1 MLKVVLTMTLLLA
14 AACGGGGNGSSGGS
28 TTAGSYTISKGVAQ
42 KGPLQIGST
51 VTIAELDDN
60 LNPTG
65 KIFITEVTDNL
76 GNFKLGSTIST
87 KLALIVAQG
96 FFMDENTGDF
106 TSSAIT
112 LRGISDLS
120 VETAPSV
127 NVLTTL
133 QYIRLKN

>member
-1 MLKVVLTMTLLLA
+1 MKKKLIKIALLTALAVLT
-14 AACGGGGNGSSGGS
+14 ACGGGSGSSSGGS
-28 TTAGSYTISKGVAQ
+28 STSGSYKISKGVAQ

-127 NVLTTL
+127 
-133 QYIRLKN
+133 